1 MLTDITHEAEIIQTY
16 YRDRLARYGD
26 TVEAVGWNA
35 VNQRRRFELLTHG
48 WDTNASVLDV
58 GCGRA
63 DLWVYLK
70 NQGWTGTYQGVDVV
84 PELVALAQKRVGTC
98 CVMDA
103 SGEVLPS
110 CDYALASGVFNLDLG
125 DYGFRSATLM
135 QRILSN
141 MWAAC
146 WRGMAFDCL
155 DRTRSDKVDN
165 QWYAEA
171 SEVLQWVQA
180 LRPAGTLTRFD
191 RQSLHGNLIVQVS
204 KEGGLDH
211 A

>member
-1 MLTDITHEAEIIQTY
+1 M
-16 YRDRLARYGD
+16 
-26 TVEAVGWNA
+26 
-35 VNQRRRFELLTHG
+35 
-48 WDTNASVLDV
+48 
-58 GCGRA
+58 
-63 DLWVYLK
+63 
-70 NQGWTGTYQGVDVV
+70 DVV
-84 PELVALAQKRVGTC
+84 PEVVVLAEKRVGTC
-98 CVMDA
+98 R
-103 SGEVLPS
+103 VLDTATESLPA

-125 DYGFRSATLM
+125 DYGLNAKKMM
-135 QRILSN
+135 QRVLSN

-180 LRPAGTLTRFD
+180 LRPDGMITRFD
-191 RQSLHGNLIVQVS
+191 QQSLHGNLIVQVS